1 MYLYITALYYCCSLQ
16 IALQPTCRN
25 WLFSQLYY
33 LYFHFFSVPVW
44 TLVPLNTESVIL
56 YRQISALGTLLAY
69 SVRRTCR
76 HYFNVT
82 NYSPRAY
89 WRLCSLKDPLMSLR
103 QRRRC
108 SIYYSDYDSSVCAV
122 TGHFAPRKQPPP
134 WLWFRVR
141 PVLRPVCST
150 RAELNWTLEFANW
163 SSVPFSSY
171 TVKCEQAFSVR
182 YGEANIFIFIH
193 QAGSSI
199 NSDNNNRKLNY
210 KHIIKYYNFLH
221 KKLSYRRGTARCVV
235 SVEILPI
242 ATQQCRNYLYDKSW
256 TNRSYEVGG
265 LQWVNL

>member
-1 MYLYITALYYCCSLQ
+1 M
-16 IALQPTCRN
+16 
-25 WLFSQLYY
+25 
-33 LYFHFFSVPVW
+33 PVW
-44 TLVPLNTESVIL
+44 TLVRLNTESVIL
-56 YRQISALGTLLAY
+56 YRQISVLGTLLAY

-150 RAELNWTLEFANW
+150 RAELNWTLKSRTGVQFLSVHIPW
-163 SSVPFSSY
+163 SVNRPLVFDTGRQIYSSLF
-171 TVKCEQAFSVR
+171 T
-182 YGEANIFIFIH
+182 
-193 QAGSSI
+193 
-199 NSDNNNRKLNY
+199 KLV
-210 KHIIKYYNFLH
+210 
-221 KKLSYRRGTARCVV
+221 AV
-235 SVEILPI
+235 
-242 ATQQCRNYLYDKSW
+242 
-256 TNRSYEVGG
+256 
-265 LQWVNL
+265 